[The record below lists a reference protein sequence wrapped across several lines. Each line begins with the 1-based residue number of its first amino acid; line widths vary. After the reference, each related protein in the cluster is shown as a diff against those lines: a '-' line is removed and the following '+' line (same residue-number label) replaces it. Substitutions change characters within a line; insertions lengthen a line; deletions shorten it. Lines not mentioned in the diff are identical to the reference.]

1 MLKDQKFASPD
12 KSGRKSK
19 WSKEVDNLNLDY
31 LFSKYYIKEKKHI
44 GKFISK
50 IQGTCNHLIHAYS
63 GMRKQE
69 VFSLKDDCYKEE
81 NINGSIC
88 RLFGVTTKMH
98 GKLKEE
104 YWVTSREIKK
114 VLFILNGINSV
125 IAKHHKIKSGS
136 LPLFVGTSMIKSN
149 SIRGKIV
156 AKYSFHDDEEL
167 HLDEKLFIISSQ
179 DKQEVE
185 EIDFNRNYQE
195 IEIGKKWQ
203 LTTHQYR
210 RSLAVYSIQSGLV
223 TLGALQI
230 QMKHLFREMTLYYS
244 NGASFAKKLF
254 DTSKDHISKDIETN
268 STPAYTLDNLKDVYK
283 DTVVLCKQI
292 FRIPITSSHMIAPG
306 GTIIL
311 TNSAIDHTIN
321 GAHEFNL
328 LNADYEAKDV
338 TGKTVNNSA
347 TPALD
352 LIFSNLTNFSKMNL
366 LNSGP
371 NGIIIFRTKENV
383 ADFKT
388 TYPYGKTKG
397 NLYSLVPKKYVI
409 DGVDILKYSAT
420 GVDLA
425 TKHMSEDIDGG
436 YTNINAISGYNGE
449 VIYRK
454 TSTRRGTNGHKILQ
468 DSNNSIND
476 FQTSTTINIREYDE

>member
-1 MLKDQKFASPD
+1 M
-12 KSGRKSK
+12 
-19 WSKEVDNLNLDY
+19 N
-31 LFSKYYIKEKKHI
+31 
-44 GKFISK
+44 K
-50 IQGTCNHLIHAYS
+50 IYNYS
-63 GMRKQE
+63 N
-69 VFSLKDDCYKEE
+69 S
-81 NINGSIC
+81 
-88 RLFGVTTKMH
+88 H
-98 GKLKEE
+98 
-104 YWVTSREIKK
+104 
-114 VLFILNGINSV
+114 LFILSKGSIWLYMLMFVSIQLLSGCVDYNDEAKAISTTIQINAPVEFTSGGNLSV
-125 IAKHHKIKSGS
+125 RTVTLTSNSGNTLTAKTDDKGMAEFHQIIPDVYTISTSWDIDQAEYTVATGKAASEGYFATISGNSNNQLIKSDNKISLNTNLVAGASLLISKMYYAGS
-136 LPLFVGTSMIKSN
+136 KDNNNKNYGAGLFLEIYNQTN
-149 SIRGKIV
+149 S
-156 AKYSFHDDEEL
+156 D
-167 HLDEKLFIISSQ
+167 
-179 DKQEVE
+179 
-185 EIDFNRNYQE
+185 ID
-195 IEIGKKWQ
+195 
-203 LTTHQYR
+203 
-210 RSLAVYSIQSGLV
+210 VSGLYIG
-223 TLGALQI
+223 L
-230 QMKHLFREMTLYYS
+230 
-244 NGASFAKKLF
+244 
-254 DTSKDHISKDIETN
+254 IETN

-476 FQTSTTINIREYDE
+476 FQTSTTINICEYDE

>member
-1 MLKDQKFASPD
+1 M
-12 KSGRKSK
+12 
-19 WSKEVDNLNLDY
+19 N
-31 LFSKYYIKEKKHI
+31 
-44 GKFISK
+44 K
-50 IQGTCNHLIHAYS
+50 IYNYS
-63 GMRKQE
+63 N
-69 VFSLKDDCYKEE
+69 S
-81 NINGSIC
+81 
-88 RLFGVTTKMH
+88 H
-98 GKLKEE
+98 
-104 YWVTSREIKK
+104 
-114 VLFILNGINSV
+114 LFILSKGSIWLYMLMFVSIQLLSGCVDYNDEAKAISTTIQINAPVEFTSGGNLSGRTV
-125 IAKHHKIKSGS
+125 TLTSNSGNTLTAKTDDKGMAEFHQIIPDVYTISTSWDIDQAEYTAATGKAASEGYFATISGNSNNQLIKSHDKISLNTNLVAGASLLISKMYYAGS
-136 LPLFVGTSMIKSN
+136 KDNNNKNYGAGLFFEIYNQTN
-149 SIRGKIV
+149 S
-156 AKYSFHDDEEL
+156 D
-167 HLDEKLFIISSQ
+167 
-179 DKQEVE
+179 
-185 EIDFNRNYQE
+185 ID
-195 IEIGKKWQ
+195 
-203 LTTHQYR
+203 
-210 RSLAVYSIQSGLV
+210 VSGLYIG
-223 TLGALQI
+223 L
-230 QMKHLFREMTLYYS
+230 
-244 NGASFAKKLF
+244 
-254 DTSKDHISKDIETN
+254 IETN

-306 GTIIL
+306 VTIIL

-436 YTNINAISGYNGE
+436 YSNINAISGYNGE

>member
-1 MLKDQKFASPD
+1 MFVSIQLLSGCVDYNDEAKAISTTIQINAPVEFTSGGNL
-12 KSGRKSK
+12 SGRTVTLTSNSGNTLTAKTDDKGMAEFHQIIPDVYTISTSWDIDQAEYTVATGKAASEGYFATISGNSNNQLIKS
-19 WSKEVDNLNLDY
+19 DNKISLNTNLVAGAS
-31 LFSKYYIKEKKHI
+31 LL
-44 GKFISK
+44 ISK
-50 IQGTCNHLIHAYS
+50 MYYAGS
-63 GMRKQE
+63 
-69 VFSLKDDCYKEE
+69 KDNNNKNY
-81 NINGSIC
+81 GAG
-88 RLFGVTTKMH
+88 LF
-98 GKLKEE
+98 L
-104 YWVTSREIKK
+104 EIY
-114 VLFILNGINSV
+114 NQTNS
-125 IAKHHKIKSGS
+125 
-136 LPLFVGTSMIKSN
+136 
-149 SIRGKIV
+149 
-156 AKYSFHDDEEL
+156 D
-167 HLDEKLFIISSQ
+167 
-179 DKQEVE
+179 
-185 EIDFNRNYQE
+185 ID
-195 IEIGKKWQ
+195 
-203 LTTHQYR
+203 
-210 RSLAVYSIQSGLV
+210 VSGLYIG
-223 TLGALQI
+223 L
-230 QMKHLFREMTLYYS
+230 
-244 NGASFAKKLF
+244 
-254 DTSKDHISKDIETN
+254 IETN

-436 YTNINAISGYNGE
+436 YTYINAISGYNGE

>member
-1 MLKDQKFASPD
+1 MNKIYKNN
-12 KSGRKSK
+12 KSH
-19 WSKEVDNLNLDY
+19 LNIL
-31 LFSKYYIKEKKHI
+31 S
-44 GKFISK
+44 
-50 IQGTCNHLIHAYS
+50 
-63 GMRKQE
+63 
-69 VFSLKDDCYKEE
+69 
-81 NINGSIC
+81 NGSIWLYILMLIPTQLLMGC
-88 RLFGVTTKMH
+88 VDYNDEAKAISTNIQINPPVEFTVGGNLSDHTVTLTSNAGNTLTAKTDDKGVAEFNQIIPDVYTISTSWDIDQAEYTAAT
-98 GKLKEE
+98 GKVASEG
-104 YWVTSREIKK
+104 YFATISGNVNNQI
-114 VLFILNGINSV
+114 
-125 IAKHHKIKSGS
+125 IKSADKISLNTNLVAGASLLISKMYYAGS
-136 LPLFVGTSMIKSN
+136 KDNNNKNYSAGQFLEIYNQTN
-149 SIRGKIV
+149 S
-156 AKYSFHDDEEL
+156 D
-167 HLDEKLFIISSQ
+167 
-179 DKQEVE
+179 
-185 EIDFNRNYQE
+185 ID
-195 IEIGKKWQ
+195 
-203 LTTHQYR
+203 
-210 RSLAVYSIQSGLV
+210 VSGLYIG
-223 TLGALQI
+223 L
-230 QMKHLFREMTLYYS
+230 
-244 NGASFAKKLF
+244 
-254 DTSKDHISKDIETN
+254 IETN

>member
-1 MLKDQKFASPD
+1 M
-12 KSGRKSK
+12 
-19 WSKEVDNLNLDY
+19 N
-31 LFSKYYIKEKKHI
+31 
-44 GKFISK
+44 K
-50 IQGTCNHLIHAYS
+50 IYNYS
-63 GMRKQE
+63 N
-69 VFSLKDDCYKEE
+69 S
-81 NINGSIC
+81 
-88 RLFGVTTKMH
+88 H
-98 GKLKEE
+98 
-104 YWVTSREIKK
+104 
-114 VLFILNGINSV
+114 LFILSKGSIWLYMLMFVSIQLLSGCVDYNDEAKAISTTIQINAPVEFTAGGNLSGRTV
-125 IAKHHKIKSGS
+125 TLTSNSGNTLTAKTDDKGMAEFNQIIPDVYTISTSWDIDQAEYTVATGKAASEGYFATISGNSNNQLIKSDNKISLNTNLVAGASLLISKMYYAGS
-136 LPLFVGTSMIKSN
+136 KDNNNKNYGAGLFFEIYNQTN
-149 SIRGKIV
+149 S
-156 AKYSFHDDEEL
+156 D
-167 HLDEKLFIISSQ
+167 
-179 DKQEVE
+179 
-185 EIDFNRNYQE
+185 ID
-195 IEIGKKWQ
+195 
-203 LTTHQYR
+203 
-210 RSLAVYSIQSGLV
+210 VSGLYIG
-223 TLGALQI
+223 L
-230 QMKHLFREMTLYYS
+230 
-244 NGASFAKKLF
+244 
-254 DTSKDHISKDIETN
+254 IETN

>member
-1 MLKDQKFASPD
+1 M
-12 KSGRKSK
+12 
-19 WSKEVDNLNLDY
+19 N
-31 LFSKYYIKEKKHI
+31 
-44 GKFISK
+44 K
-50 IQGTCNHLIHAYS
+50 IYNYS
-63 GMRKQE
+63 N
-69 VFSLKDDCYKEE
+69 S
-81 NINGSIC
+81 
-88 RLFGVTTKMH
+88 H
-98 GKLKEE
+98 
-104 YWVTSREIKK
+104 
-114 VLFILNGINSV
+114 LFILSKGSIWLYMLMFVSIQLLSGCVDYNDEAKAISTTIQINAPVEFTSGGNLSGRTV
-125 IAKHHKIKSGS
+125 TLTSNSGNTLTAKTDDKGMAEFHQIIPDVYTISTSWDIDQAEYTAATGKAASEGYFATISGNSNNQLIKSDDKISLNTNLVAGASLLISKMYYAGS
-136 LPLFVGTSMIKSN
+136 KDNNNKNYGAGLFLEIYNQTN
-149 SIRGKIV
+149 S
-156 AKYSFHDDEEL
+156 D
-167 HLDEKLFIISSQ
+167 
-179 DKQEVE
+179 
-185 EIDFNRNYQE
+185 ID
-195 IEIGKKWQ
+195 
-203 LTTHQYR
+203 
-210 RSLAVYSIQSGLV
+210 VSGLYIG
-223 TLGALQI
+223 L
-230 QMKHLFREMTLYYS
+230 
-244 NGASFAKKLF
+244 
-254 DTSKDHISKDIETN
+254 IETN

-352 LIFSNLTNFSKMNL
+352 LIFNNLTNFSKMNL

-383 ADFKT
+383 AYFKT

>member
-1 MLKDQKFASPD
+1 M
-12 KSGRKSK
+12 
-19 WSKEVDNLNLDY
+19 N
-31 LFSKYYIKEKKHI
+31 
-44 GKFISK
+44 K
-50 IQGTCNHLIHAYS
+50 IYNYS
-63 GMRKQE
+63 N
-69 VFSLKDDCYKEE
+69 S
-81 NINGSIC
+81 
-88 RLFGVTTKMH
+88 H
-98 GKLKEE
+98 
-104 YWVTSREIKK
+104 
-114 VLFILNGINSV
+114 LFILSKGSIWLYMLMFVSIQLLSGCVDYNDEAKAISTTIQINAPVEFTSGGNLSGRTV
-125 IAKHHKIKSGS
+125 TLTSNSGNTLTAKTDDKGMAEFHQIIPDVYTISTSWDIDQAEYTAATGKAASEGYFATISGNSNNQLIKSDNKISLNTNLVAGASLLISKMYYAGS
-136 LPLFVGTSMIKSN
+136 KDNNNKNYGAGLFLEIYNQTN
-149 SIRGKIV
+149 S
-156 AKYSFHDDEEL
+156 D
-167 HLDEKLFIISSQ
+167 
-179 DKQEVE
+179 
-185 EIDFNRNYQE
+185 ID
-195 IEIGKKWQ
+195 
-203 LTTHQYR
+203 
-210 RSLAVYSIQSGLV
+210 VSGLYIG
-223 TLGALQI
+223 L
-230 QMKHLFREMTLYYS
+230 
-244 NGASFAKKLF
+244 
-254 DTSKDHISKDIETN
+254 IETN

>member
-1 MLKDQKFASPD
+1 M
-12 KSGRKSK
+12 
-19 WSKEVDNLNLDY
+19 N
-31 LFSKYYIKEKKHI
+31 
-44 GKFISK
+44 K
-50 IQGTCNHLIHAYS
+50 IYNYS
-63 GMRKQE
+63 N
-69 VFSLKDDCYKEE
+69 S
-81 NINGSIC
+81 
-88 RLFGVTTKMH
+88 H
-98 GKLKEE
+98 
-104 YWVTSREIKK
+104 
-114 VLFILNGINSV
+114 LFILSKGSIWLYMLMFVSIQLLSGCVDYNDEAKAISTTIQINAPVEFTAGGNLSGKTV
-125 IAKHHKIKSGS
+125 TLTSNSGNTLTAKTDDKGMAEFNQIIPDVYTISTSWDIDQAEYTVATGKAASEGYFATISGNSNNQLIKSDNKISLNTNLVAGASLLISKMYYAGS
-136 LPLFVGTSMIKSN
+136 KDNNNKNYGAGLFLEIYNQTN
-149 SIRGKIV
+149 S
-156 AKYSFHDDEEL
+156 D
-167 HLDEKLFIISSQ
+167 
-179 DKQEVE
+179 
-185 EIDFNRNYQE
+185 ID
-195 IEIGKKWQ
+195 
-203 LTTHQYR
+203 
-210 RSLAVYSIQSGLV
+210 VSGLYIG
-223 TLGALQI
+223 L
-230 QMKHLFREMTLYYS
+230 
-244 NGASFAKKLF
+244 
-254 DTSKDHISKDIETN
+254 IETN

>member
-1 MLKDQKFASPD
+1 MNKIYNYSNSHFFILSKGSIWLYMLMFVSIQLLSGCVDYNDEAKAISTTIQINAPVEFTSGGNL
-12 KSGRKSK
+12 SGRTVTLTSNSGNTLTAKTDDKGMAEFHQIIPDVYTISTSWDIDQAEYTAATGKAASEGYFATISGNSNNQLIKSDDK
-19 WSKEVDNLNLDY
+19 ISLNTNLVAGASL
-31 LFSKYYIKEKKHI
+31 L
-44 GKFISK
+44 ISK
-50 IQGTCNHLIHAYS
+50 MYYAGS
-63 GMRKQE
+63 
-69 VFSLKDDCYKEE
+69 KDNNNKNY
-81 NINGSIC
+81 GAG
-88 RLFGVTTKMH
+88 LFF
-98 GKLKEE
+98 
-104 YWVTSREIKK
+104 EIY
-114 VLFILNGINSV
+114 NQTNS
-125 IAKHHKIKSGS
+125 
-136 LPLFVGTSMIKSN
+136 
-149 SIRGKIV
+149 
-156 AKYSFHDDEEL
+156 D
-167 HLDEKLFIISSQ
+167 
-179 DKQEVE
+179 
-185 EIDFNRNYQE
+185 ID
-195 IEIGKKWQ
+195 
-203 LTTHQYR
+203 
-210 RSLAVYSIQSGLV
+210 VSGLYIG
-223 TLGALQI
+223 L
-230 QMKHLFREMTLYYS
+230 
-244 NGASFAKKLF
+244 
-254 DTSKDHISKDIETN
+254 IETN

-352 LIFSNLTNFSKMNL
+352 LIFNNLTNFSKMNL

-383 ADFKT
+383 AYFKT

>member
-1 MLKDQKFASPD
+1 M
-12 KSGRKSK
+12 
-19 WSKEVDNLNLDY
+19 N
-31 LFSKYYIKEKKHI
+31 
-44 GKFISK
+44 K
-50 IQGTCNHLIHAYS
+50 IYNYS
-63 GMRKQE
+63 N
-69 VFSLKDDCYKEE
+69 S
-81 NINGSIC
+81 
-88 RLFGVTTKMH
+88 H
-98 GKLKEE
+98 
-104 YWVTSREIKK
+104 
-114 VLFILNGINSV
+114 LFILSKGSIWLYMLMFVSIQLLSGCVDYNDEAKAISTTIQINAPVEFTSGGNLSGRTV
-125 IAKHHKIKSGS
+125 TLTSNSGNILTAKTDDKGMAEFHQIIPDVYTISTSWDIDQAEYTVATGKAASEGYFATISGNSNNQLIKSDNKISLNTNLVAGASLLISKMYYAGS
-136 LPLFVGTSMIKSN
+136 KDNNNKNYGAGLFLEIYNQTN
-149 SIRGKIV
+149 S
-156 AKYSFHDDEEL
+156 D
-167 HLDEKLFIISSQ
+167 
-179 DKQEVE
+179 
-185 EIDFNRNYQE
+185 ID
-195 IEIGKKWQ
+195 
-203 LTTHQYR
+203 
-210 RSLAVYSIQSGLV
+210 VSGLYIG
-223 TLGALQI
+223 L
-230 QMKHLFREMTLYYS
+230 
-244 NGASFAKKLF
+244 
-254 DTSKDHISKDIETN
+254 IETN

-352 LIFSNLTNFSKMNL
+352 LIFNNLTNFSKMNL

-383 ADFKT
+383 ANFKT

>member
-1 MLKDQKFASPD
+1 MFVSIQLLSGCVDYNDEAKAISTTIQINAPVEFTSGGNL
-12 KSGRKSK
+12 SGRTVTLTSNSGNTLTAKTDDKGMAEFHQIIPDVYTISTSWDIDQAEYTVATGKAASEGYFATISGNSNNQLIKS
-19 WSKEVDNLNLDY
+19 DNKISLNTNLVAGAS
-31 LFSKYYIKEKKHI
+31 LL
-44 GKFISK
+44 ISK
-50 IQGTCNHLIHAYS
+50 MYYAGS
-63 GMRKQE
+63 
-69 VFSLKDDCYKEE
+69 KDNNNKNY
-81 NINGSIC
+81 GAG
-88 RLFGVTTKMH
+88 LF
-98 GKLKEE
+98 L
-104 YWVTSREIKK
+104 EIY
-114 VLFILNGINSV
+114 NQTNS
-125 IAKHHKIKSGS
+125 
-136 LPLFVGTSMIKSN
+136 
-149 SIRGKIV
+149 
-156 AKYSFHDDEEL
+156 D
-167 HLDEKLFIISSQ
+167 
-179 DKQEVE
+179 
-185 EIDFNRNYQE
+185 ID
-195 IEIGKKWQ
+195 
-203 LTTHQYR
+203 
-210 RSLAVYSIQSGLV
+210 VSGLYIG
-223 TLGALQI
+223 L
-230 QMKHLFREMTLYYS
+230 
-244 NGASFAKKLF
+244 
-254 DTSKDHISKDIETN
+254 IETN

-352 LIFSNLTNFSKMNL
+352 LIFNNLTNFSKMNL

-383 ADFKT
+383 AYFKT

>member
-1 MLKDQKFASPD
+1 M
-12 KSGRKSK
+12 
-19 WSKEVDNLNLDY
+19 N
-31 LFSKYYIKEKKHI
+31 
-44 GKFISK
+44 K
-50 IQGTCNHLIHAYS
+50 IYNYS
-63 GMRKQE
+63 N
-69 VFSLKDDCYKEE
+69 S
-81 NINGSIC
+81 
-88 RLFGVTTKMH
+88 H
-98 GKLKEE
+98 
-104 YWVTSREIKK
+104 
-114 VLFILNGINSV
+114 LFILSKGSIWLYMLMFVSIQLLSGCVDYNDEAKAISTTIQINAPVEFTSGGNLSGRTV
-125 IAKHHKIKSGS
+125 TLTSNSGNTLTAKTDDKGMAEFHQIIPDVYTISTSWDIDQAEYTVATGKAASEGYFATISGNSNNQLIKSDNKISLNTNLVAGASLLISKMYYAGS
-136 LPLFVGTSMIKSN
+136 KDNNNKNYGAGLFLEIYNQTN
-149 SIRGKIV
+149 S
-156 AKYSFHDDEEL
+156 D
-167 HLDEKLFIISSQ
+167 
-179 DKQEVE
+179 
-185 EIDFNRNYQE
+185 ID
-195 IEIGKKWQ
+195 
-203 LTTHQYR
+203 
-210 RSLAVYSIQSGLV
+210 VSGLYIG
-223 TLGALQI
+223 L
-230 QMKHLFREMTLYYS
+230 
-244 NGASFAKKLF
+244 
-254 DTSKDHISKDIETN
+254 IETN

-352 LIFSNLTNFSKMNL
+352 QIFNNLTNFSKMNL

>member
-1 MLKDQKFASPD
+1 M
-12 KSGRKSK
+12 
-19 WSKEVDNLNLDY
+19 N
-31 LFSKYYIKEKKHI
+31 
-44 GKFISK
+44 K
-50 IQGTCNHLIHAYS
+50 IYNYS
-63 GMRKQE
+63 N
-69 VFSLKDDCYKEE
+69 S
-81 NINGSIC
+81 
-88 RLFGVTTKMH
+88 H
-98 GKLKEE
+98 
-104 YWVTSREIKK
+104 
-114 VLFILNGINSV
+114 LFILSKGSIWLYMLMFVSIQLLSGCVDYNDEAKAISTTIQINAPVEFTSGGNLSGRTV
-125 IAKHHKIKSGS
+125 TLTSNSGNILTAKTDDKGMAEFHQIIPDVYTISTSWDIDQAEYTVATGKAASEGYFATISGNSNNQLIKSDNKISLNTNLVAGASLLISKMYYAGS
-136 LPLFVGTSMIKSN
+136 KDNNNKNYGAGLFLEIYNQTN
-149 SIRGKIV
+149 S
-156 AKYSFHDDEEL
+156 D
-167 HLDEKLFIISSQ
+167 
-179 DKQEVE
+179 
-185 EIDFNRNYQE
+185 ID
-195 IEIGKKWQ
+195 
-203 LTTHQYR
+203 
-210 RSLAVYSIQSGLV
+210 VSGLYIG
-223 TLGALQI
+223 L
-230 QMKHLFREMTLYYS
+230 
-244 NGASFAKKLF
+244 
-254 DTSKDHISKDIETN
+254 IETN

-383 ADFKT
+383 AYFKT

>member
-1 MLKDQKFASPD
+1 M
-12 KSGRKSK
+12 
-19 WSKEVDNLNLDY
+19 N
-31 LFSKYYIKEKKHI
+31 
-44 GKFISK
+44 K
-50 IQGTCNHLIHAYS
+50 IYNYS
-63 GMRKQE
+63 N
-69 VFSLKDDCYKEE
+69 S
-81 NINGSIC
+81 
-88 RLFGVTTKMH
+88 H
-98 GKLKEE
+98 
-104 YWVTSREIKK
+104 
-114 VLFILNGINSV
+114 LFILSKGSIWLYMLMFVSIQLLSGCVDYNDEAKAISTTIQINAPVEFTSGGNLSGRTV
-125 IAKHHKIKSGS
+125 TLTSNSGNTLTAKTDDKGMAEFHQIIPDVYTISTSWDIDQAEYTVATGKAASEGYFATISGNSNNQLIKSDNKISLNTNLVAGASLLISKMYYAGS
-136 LPLFVGTSMIKSN
+136 KDNNNKNYGAGLFLEIYNQTN
-149 SIRGKIV
+149 S
-156 AKYSFHDDEEL
+156 D
-167 HLDEKLFIISSQ
+167 
-179 DKQEVE
+179 
-185 EIDFNRNYQE
+185 ID
-195 IEIGKKWQ
+195 
-203 LTTHQYR
+203 
-210 RSLAVYSIQSGLV
+210 VSGLYIG
-223 TLGALQI
+223 L
-230 QMKHLFREMTLYYS
+230 
-244 NGASFAKKLF
+244 
-254 DTSKDHISKDIETN
+254 IETN

-383 ADFKT
+383 AYFKT

>member
-1 MLKDQKFASPD
+1 M
-12 KSGRKSK
+12 
-19 WSKEVDNLNLDY
+19 N
-31 LFSKYYIKEKKHI
+31 
-44 GKFISK
+44 K
-50 IQGTCNHLIHAYS
+50 IYNYS
-63 GMRKQE
+63 N
-69 VFSLKDDCYKEE
+69 S
-81 NINGSIC
+81 
-88 RLFGVTTKMH
+88 H
-98 GKLKEE
+98 
-104 YWVTSREIKK
+104 
-114 VLFILNGINSV
+114 LFILSKGSIWLYMLMFVSIQLLSGCVDYNDEAKAISTTIQINAPVEFTSGGNLSGRTV
-125 IAKHHKIKSGS
+125 TLTSNSGNTLTAKTDDKGMAEFNQIIPDVYTISTSWDIDQAEYTVATGKAASEGYFATISGNSNNQLIKSDNKISLNTNLVAGASLLISKMYYAGS
-136 LPLFVGTSMIKSN
+136 KDNNNKNYGAGLFFEIYNQTN
-149 SIRGKIV
+149 S
-156 AKYSFHDDEEL
+156 D
-167 HLDEKLFIISSQ
+167 
-179 DKQEVE
+179 
-185 EIDFNRNYQE
+185 ID
-195 IEIGKKWQ
+195 
-203 LTTHQYR
+203 
-210 RSLAVYSIQSGLV
+210 VSGLYIG
-223 TLGALQI
+223 L
-230 QMKHLFREMTLYYS
+230 
-244 NGASFAKKLF
+244 
-254 DTSKDHISKDIETN
+254 IETN

-352 LIFSNLTNFSKMNL
+352 LIFNNLTNFSKMNL

-383 ADFKT
+383 AYFKT

>member
-1 MLKDQKFASPD
+1 M
-12 KSGRKSK
+12 
-19 WSKEVDNLNLDY
+19 N
-31 LFSKYYIKEKKHI
+31 
-44 GKFISK
+44 K
-50 IQGTCNHLIHAYS
+50 IYNYS
-63 GMRKQE
+63 N
-69 VFSLKDDCYKEE
+69 S
-81 NINGSIC
+81 
-88 RLFGVTTKMH
+88 H
-98 GKLKEE
+98 
-104 YWVTSREIKK
+104 
-114 VLFILNGINSV
+114 LFILSKGSIWLYMLMFVSIQLLSGCVDYNDEAKAISTTIQINAPVEFTSGGNLSGRTV
-125 IAKHHKIKSGS
+125 TLTSNSGNTLTAKTDDKGMAEFHQIIPDVYTISTSWDIDQAEYTAATGKAASEGYFATISGNSNNQLIKSDDKISLNTNLVAGASLLISKMYYAGS
-136 LPLFVGTSMIKSN
+136 KDNNNKNYGAGLFLEIYNQTN
-149 SIRGKIV
+149 S
-156 AKYSFHDDEEL
+156 D
-167 HLDEKLFIISSQ
+167 
-179 DKQEVE
+179 
-185 EIDFNRNYQE
+185 ID
-195 IEIGKKWQ
+195 
-203 LTTHQYR
+203 
-210 RSLAVYSIQSGLV
+210 VSGLYIG
-223 TLGALQI
+223 L
-230 QMKHLFREMTLYYS
+230 
-244 NGASFAKKLF
+244 
-254 DTSKDHISKDIETN
+254 IETN

-352 LIFSNLTNFSKMNL
+352 LIFNNLTNFSKMNL

>member
-1 MLKDQKFASPD
+1 M
-12 KSGRKSK
+12 
-19 WSKEVDNLNLDY
+19 N
-31 LFSKYYIKEKKHI
+31 
-44 GKFISK
+44 K
-50 IQGTCNHLIHAYS
+50 IYNYS
-63 GMRKQE
+63 N
-69 VFSLKDDCYKEE
+69 S
-81 NINGSIC
+81 
-88 RLFGVTTKMH
+88 H
-98 GKLKEE
+98 
-104 YWVTSREIKK
+104 
-114 VLFILNGINSV
+114 LFILSKGSIWLYMLMFVSISGCVDYNDEAKAISTTIQINAPVEFTSGGNLSGRTV
-125 IAKHHKIKSGS
+125 TLTSNSGNTLTAKTDDKGMAEFHQIIPDVYTISTSWDIDQAEYTVATGKAASEGYFATISGNSNNQLIKSDNKISLNTNLVAGASLLISKMYYAGS
-136 LPLFVGTSMIKSN
+136 KDNNNKNYGAGLFLEIYNQTN
-149 SIRGKIV
+149 S
-156 AKYSFHDDEEL
+156 D
-167 HLDEKLFIISSQ
+167 
-179 DKQEVE
+179 
-185 EIDFNRNYQE
+185 ID
-195 IEIGKKWQ
+195 
-203 LTTHQYR
+203 
-210 RSLAVYSIQSGLV
+210 VSGLYIG
-223 TLGALQI
+223 L
-230 QMKHLFREMTLYYS
+230 
-244 NGASFAKKLF
+244 
-254 DTSKDHISKDIETN
+254 IETN

>member
-1 MLKDQKFASPD
+1 MNKIYNYSNSHFFILSKGSIWLYMLMFVSIQLLSGCVDYNDEAKAISTTIQINAPVEFTSGGNL
-12 KSGRKSK
+12 SGRTVTLTSNSGNTLTAKTDDKGMAEFNQIIPDVYTISTSWDIDQAEYTVATGKAASEGYFATISGNSNNQLIKS
-19 WSKEVDNLNLDY
+19 DNKISLNTNLVAGAS
-31 LFSKYYIKEKKHI
+31 LL
-44 GKFISK
+44 ISK
-50 IQGTCNHLIHAYS
+50 MYYAGS
-63 GMRKQE
+63 
-69 VFSLKDDCYKEE
+69 KDNNNKNY
-81 NINGSIC
+81 GAG
-88 RLFGVTTKMH
+88 LF
-98 GKLKEE
+98 L
-104 YWVTSREIKK
+104 EIY
-114 VLFILNGINSV
+114 NQTNS
-125 IAKHHKIKSGS
+125 
-136 LPLFVGTSMIKSN
+136 
-149 SIRGKIV
+149 
-156 AKYSFHDDEEL
+156 D
-167 HLDEKLFIISSQ
+167 
-179 DKQEVE
+179 
-185 EIDFNRNYQE
+185 ID
-195 IEIGKKWQ
+195 
-203 LTTHQYR
+203 
-210 RSLAVYSIQSGLV
+210 VSGLYIG
-223 TLGALQI
+223 L
-230 QMKHLFREMTLYYS
+230 
-244 NGASFAKKLF
+244 
-254 DTSKDHISKDIETN
+254 IETN

-352 LIFSNLTNFSKMNL
+352 LIFNNLTNFSKMNL

>member
-1 MLKDQKFASPD
+1 M
-12 KSGRKSK
+12 
-19 WSKEVDNLNLDY
+19 N
-31 LFSKYYIKEKKHI
+31 
-44 GKFISK
+44 K
-50 IQGTCNHLIHAYS
+50 IYNYS
-63 GMRKQE
+63 N
-69 VFSLKDDCYKEE
+69 S
-81 NINGSIC
+81 
-88 RLFGVTTKMH
+88 H
-98 GKLKEE
+98 
-104 YWVTSREIKK
+104 
-114 VLFILNGINSV
+114 LFILSKGSIWLYMLMFVSIQLLSGCVDYNDEAKAISTTIQINAPVEFTSGGNLSGRTV
-125 IAKHHKIKSGS
+125 TLTSNSGNTLTAKTDDKGMAEFHQIIPDVYTISTSWDIDQAEYTAATGKAASEGYFATISGNSNNQLIKSDDKISLNTNLVAGASLLISKMYYAGS
-136 LPLFVGTSMIKSN
+136 KDNNNKNYGAGLFFEIYNQTN
-149 SIRGKIV
+149 S
-156 AKYSFHDDEEL
+156 D
-167 HLDEKLFIISSQ
+167 
-179 DKQEVE
+179 
-185 EIDFNRNYQE
+185 ID
-195 IEIGKKWQ
+195 
-203 LTTHQYR
+203 
-210 RSLAVYSIQSGLV
+210 VSGLYIG
-223 TLGALQI
+223 L
-230 QMKHLFREMTLYYS
+230 
-244 NGASFAKKLF
+244 
-254 DTSKDHISKDIETN
+254 IETN

-352 LIFSNLTNFSKMNL
+352 LIFNNLTNFSKMNL

-383 ADFKT
+383 AYFKT

>member
-1 MLKDQKFASPD
+1 M
-12 KSGRKSK
+12 
-19 WSKEVDNLNLDY
+19 N
-31 LFSKYYIKEKKHI
+31 
-44 GKFISK
+44 K
-50 IQGTCNHLIHAYS
+50 IYNYS
-63 GMRKQE
+63 N
-69 VFSLKDDCYKEE
+69 S
-81 NINGSIC
+81 
-88 RLFGVTTKMH
+88 H
-98 GKLKEE
+98 
-104 YWVTSREIKK
+104 
-114 VLFILNGINSV
+114 LFILSKGSIWLYMLMFVSIQLLSGCVDYNDEAKAISTTIQINAPVEFTSGGNLSGRTV
-125 IAKHHKIKSGS
+125 TLTSNSGNILTAKTDDKGMAEFHQIIPDVYTISTSWDIDQAEYTVATGKAASEGYFATISGNSNNQLIKSDNKISLNTNLVAGASLLISKMYYAGS
-136 LPLFVGTSMIKSN
+136 KDNNNKNYGAGLFFEIYNQTN
-149 SIRGKIV
+149 S
-156 AKYSFHDDEEL
+156 D
-167 HLDEKLFIISSQ
+167 
-179 DKQEVE
+179 
-185 EIDFNRNYQE
+185 ID
-195 IEIGKKWQ
+195 
-203 LTTHQYR
+203 
-210 RSLAVYSIQSGLV
+210 VSGLYIG
-223 TLGALQI
+223 L
-230 QMKHLFREMTLYYS
+230 
-244 NGASFAKKLF
+244 
-254 DTSKDHISKDIETN
+254 IETN

-352 LIFSNLTNFSKMNL
+352 LIFNNLTNFSKMNL

-383 ADFKT
+383 AYFKT

>member
-1 MLKDQKFASPD
+1 M
-12 KSGRKSK
+12 
-19 WSKEVDNLNLDY
+19 N
-31 LFSKYYIKEKKHI
+31 
-44 GKFISK
+44 K
-50 IQGTCNHLIHAYS
+50 IYNYS
-63 GMRKQE
+63 N
-69 VFSLKDDCYKEE
+69 S
-81 NINGSIC
+81 
-88 RLFGVTTKMH
+88 H
-98 GKLKEE
+98 
-104 YWVTSREIKK
+104 
-114 VLFILNGINSV
+114 LFILSKGSIWLYMLMFVSIQLLSGCVDYNDEAKAISTTIQINAPVEFTSGGNLSGRTV
-125 IAKHHKIKSGS
+125 TLTSNSGNTLTAKTDDKGMAEFHQIIPDVYTISTSWDIDQAEYTVATGKAASEGYFATISGNSNNQLIKSDNKISLNTNLVAGASLLISKMYYAGS
-136 LPLFVGTSMIKSN
+136 KDNNNKNYGAGLFLEIYNQTN
-149 SIRGKIV
+149 S
-156 AKYSFHDDEEL
+156 D
-167 HLDEKLFIISSQ
+167 
-179 DKQEVE
+179 
-185 EIDFNRNYQE
+185 ID
-195 IEIGKKWQ
+195 
-203 LTTHQYR
+203 
-210 RSLAVYSIQSGLV
+210 VSGLYIG
-223 TLGALQI
+223 L
-230 QMKHLFREMTLYYS
+230 
-244 NGASFAKKLF
+244 
-254 DTSKDHISKDIETN
+254 IETN

-352 LIFSNLTNFSKMNL
+352 LIFNNLTNFSKMNL

-383 ADFKT
+383 ANFKT

>member
-1 MLKDQKFASPD
+1 M
-12 KSGRKSK
+12 
-19 WSKEVDNLNLDY
+19 N
-31 LFSKYYIKEKKHI
+31 
-44 GKFISK
+44 K
-50 IQGTCNHLIHAYS
+50 IYNYS
-63 GMRKQE
+63 N
-69 VFSLKDDCYKEE
+69 S
-81 NINGSIC
+81 
-88 RLFGVTTKMH
+88 H
-98 GKLKEE
+98 
-104 YWVTSREIKK
+104 
-114 VLFILNGINSV
+114 LFILSKGSIWLYMLMFVSIQLLSGCVDYNDEAKAISTTIQINAPVEFTSGGNLSGRTV
-125 IAKHHKIKSGS
+125 TLTSNSGNTLTAKTDDKGMAEFHQIIPDVYTISTSWDIDQAEYTVATGKAASEGYFATISGNSNNQLIKSDNKISLNTNLVAGASLLISKMYYAGS
-136 LPLFVGTSMIKSN
+136 KDNNNKNYGAGLFFEIYNQTN
-149 SIRGKIV
+149 S
-156 AKYSFHDDEEL
+156 D
-167 HLDEKLFIISSQ
+167 
-179 DKQEVE
+179 
-185 EIDFNRNYQE
+185 ID
-195 IEIGKKWQ
+195 
-203 LTTHQYR
+203 
-210 RSLAVYSIQSGLV
+210 VSGLYIG
-223 TLGALQI
+223 L
-230 QMKHLFREMTLYYS
+230 
-244 NGASFAKKLF
+244 
-254 DTSKDHISKDIETN
+254 IETN

>member
-1 MLKDQKFASPD
+1 M
-12 KSGRKSK
+12 
-19 WSKEVDNLNLDY
+19 N
-31 LFSKYYIKEKKHI
+31 
-44 GKFISK
+44 K
-50 IQGTCNHLIHAYS
+50 IYNYS
-63 GMRKQE
+63 N
-69 VFSLKDDCYKEE
+69 S
-81 NINGSIC
+81 
-88 RLFGVTTKMH
+88 H
-98 GKLKEE
+98 
-104 YWVTSREIKK
+104 
-114 VLFILNGINSV
+114 LFILSKGSIWLYMLMFVSIQLLSGCVDYNDEAKAISTTIQINAPVEFTSGGNLSGRTV
-125 IAKHHKIKSGS
+125 TLTSNSGNTLTAKTDDKGMAEFHQIIPDVYTISTSWDIDQAEYTVATGKAASEGYFATISGNSNNQLIKSDNKISLNTNLVAGASLLISKMYYAGS
-136 LPLFVGTSMIKSN
+136 KDNNNKNYGAGLFLEIYNQTN
-149 SIRGKIV
+149 S
-156 AKYSFHDDEEL
+156 D
-167 HLDEKLFIISSQ
+167 
-179 DKQEVE
+179 
-185 EIDFNRNYQE
+185 ID
-195 IEIGKKWQ
+195 
-203 LTTHQYR
+203 
-210 RSLAVYSIQSGLV
+210 VSGLYIG
-223 TLGALQI
+223 L
-230 QMKHLFREMTLYYS
+230 
-244 NGASFAKKLF
+244 
-254 DTSKDHISKDIETN
+254 IETN

-420 GVDLA
+420 GVDLS

>member
-1 MLKDQKFASPD
+1 M
-12 KSGRKSK
+12 
-19 WSKEVDNLNLDY
+19 N
-31 LFSKYYIKEKKHI
+31 
-44 GKFISK
+44 K
-50 IQGTCNHLIHAYS
+50 IYNYS
-63 GMRKQE
+63 N
-69 VFSLKDDCYKEE
+69 S
-81 NINGSIC
+81 
-88 RLFGVTTKMH
+88 H
-98 GKLKEE
+98 
-104 YWVTSREIKK
+104 
-114 VLFILNGINSV
+114 LFILSKGSIWLYMLMFVSIQLLSGCVDYNDEAKAISTTIQINAPVEFTSGGNLSGRTV
-125 IAKHHKIKSGS
+125 TLTSNSGNTLTAKTDDKGMAEFHQIIPDVYTISTSWDIDQAEYTVATGKAASEGYFATISGNSNNQLIKSDNKISLNTNLVAGASLLISKMYYAGS
-136 LPLFVGTSMIKSN
+136 KDNNNKNYGAGLFLEIYNQTN
-149 SIRGKIV
+149 S
-156 AKYSFHDDEEL
+156 D
-167 HLDEKLFIISSQ
+167 
-179 DKQEVE
+179 
-185 EIDFNRNYQE
+185 ID
-195 IEIGKKWQ
+195 
-203 LTTHQYR
+203 
-210 RSLAVYSIQSGLV
+210 VSGLYIG
-223 TLGALQI
+223 L
-230 QMKHLFREMTLYYS
+230 
-244 NGASFAKKLF
+244 
-254 DTSKDHISKDIETN
+254 IETN

-283 DTVVLCKQI
+283 DTVVLYKQI

>member
-1 MLKDQKFASPD
+1 M
-12 KSGRKSK
+12 
-19 WSKEVDNLNLDY
+19 N
-31 LFSKYYIKEKKHI
+31 
-44 GKFISK
+44 K
-50 IQGTCNHLIHAYS
+50 IYNYS
-63 GMRKQE
+63 N
-69 VFSLKDDCYKEE
+69 S
-81 NINGSIC
+81 
-88 RLFGVTTKMH
+88 H
-98 GKLKEE
+98 
-104 YWVTSREIKK
+104 
-114 VLFILNGINSV
+114 LFILSKGSIWLYMLMFVSIQLLSGCVDYNDEAKAIATTIQINAPVEFTSGGNLSGRTV
-125 IAKHHKIKSGS
+125 TLTSNSGNTLTAKTDDKGMAEFNQIIPDVYTISTSWDIDQAEYTAATGKAASEGYFATISGNSNNQLIKSDDKISLNTNLVAGASLLISKMYYAGS
-136 LPLFVGTSMIKSN
+136 KDNNNKNYGAGLFLEIYNQTN
-149 SIRGKIV
+149 S
-156 AKYSFHDDEEL
+156 D
-167 HLDEKLFIISSQ
+167 
-179 DKQEVE
+179 
-185 EIDFNRNYQE
+185 ID
-195 IEIGKKWQ
+195 
-203 LTTHQYR
+203 
-210 RSLAVYSIQSGLV
+210 VSGLYIG
-223 TLGALQI
+223 L
-230 QMKHLFREMTLYYS
+230 
-244 NGASFAKKLF
+244 
-254 DTSKDHISKDIETN
+254 IETN

-352 LIFSNLTNFSKMNL
+352 LIFNNLTNFSKMNL

-383 ADFKT
+383 AYFKT

>member
-1 MLKDQKFASPD
+1 M
-12 KSGRKSK
+12 
-19 WSKEVDNLNLDY
+19 N
-31 LFSKYYIKEKKHI
+31 
-44 GKFISK
+44 K
-50 IQGTCNHLIHAYS
+50 IYNYS
-63 GMRKQE
+63 D
-69 VFSLKDDCYKEE
+69 S
-81 NINGSIC
+81 
-88 RLFGVTTKMH
+88 H
-98 GKLKEE
+98 
-104 YWVTSREIKK
+104 
-114 VLFILNGINSV
+114 LFILSKGSIWLYMLMFVSIQLLSGCVDYNDEAKAISTTIQINAPVEFTSGGNLSGRTV
-125 IAKHHKIKSGS
+125 TLTSNSGNTLTAKTDDKGMAEFHQIIPDVYTISTSWDIDQAEYTVATGKAASEGYFATISGNSNNQLIKSDNKISLNTNLVAGASLLISKMYYAGS
-136 LPLFVGTSMIKSN
+136 KDNNNKNYGAGLFLEIYNQTN
-149 SIRGKIV
+149 S
-156 AKYSFHDDEEL
+156 D
-167 HLDEKLFIISSQ
+167 
-179 DKQEVE
+179 
-185 EIDFNRNYQE
+185 ID
-195 IEIGKKWQ
+195 
-203 LTTHQYR
+203 
-210 RSLAVYSIQSGLV
+210 VSGLYIG
-223 TLGALQI
+223 L
-230 QMKHLFREMTLYYS
+230 
-244 NGASFAKKLF
+244 
-254 DTSKDHISKDIETN
+254 IETN

-328 LNADYEAKDV
+328 LNAYYEAKDV
-338 TGKTVNNSA
+338 TGKTVNNSS

-352 LIFSNLTNFSKMNL
+352 LIFNNLTNFSKMNL

-383 ADFKT
+383 AYFKT

>member
-1 MLKDQKFASPD
+1 M
-12 KSGRKSK
+12 
-19 WSKEVDNLNLDY
+19 N
-31 LFSKYYIKEKKHI
+31 
-44 GKFISK
+44 K
-50 IQGTCNHLIHAYS
+50 IYNYS
-63 GMRKQE
+63 N
-69 VFSLKDDCYKEE
+69 S
-81 NINGSIC
+81 
-88 RLFGVTTKMH
+88 H
-98 GKLKEE
+98 
-104 YWVTSREIKK
+104 
-114 VLFILNGINSV
+114 LFILSKGSIWLYMLMFVSIQLLSGCVDYNDEAKAISTTIQINAPVEFTSGGNLSGRTV
-125 IAKHHKIKSGS
+125 TLTSNSGNTLTAKTGDKGMAEFHQIIPDVYTISTSWDIDQAEYTVATGKAASEGYFATISGNSNNQLIKSDNKISLNTNLVAGASLLISKMYYAGS
-136 LPLFVGTSMIKSN
+136 KDNNNKNYGAGLFLEIYNQTN
-149 SIRGKIV
+149 S
-156 AKYSFHDDEEL
+156 D
-167 HLDEKLFIISSQ
+167 
-179 DKQEVE
+179 
-185 EIDFNRNYQE
+185 ID
-195 IEIGKKWQ
+195 
-203 LTTHQYR
+203 
-210 RSLAVYSIQSGLV
+210 VSGLYIG
-223 TLGALQI
+223 L
-230 QMKHLFREMTLYYS
+230 
-244 NGASFAKKLF
+244 
-254 DTSKDHISKDIETN
+254 IETN

-454 TSTRRGTNGHKILQ
+454 TSIRRGTNGHKILQ

>member
-1 MLKDQKFASPD
+1 MLMFVSIQLLSGCVDYNDEAKAISTTIQINAPVEFTSGGNL
-12 KSGRKSK
+12 SGRTVTLTSNSGNTLTAKTDDKGMAEFHQIIPDVYTISTSWDIDQAEYTVATGKAASEGYFATISGNSNNQLIKS
-19 WSKEVDNLNLDY
+19 DNKISLNTNLVAGAS
-31 LFSKYYIKEKKHI
+31 LL
-44 GKFISK
+44 ISK
-50 IQGTCNHLIHAYS
+50 MYYAGS
-63 GMRKQE
+63 
-69 VFSLKDDCYKEE
+69 KDNNNKNY
-81 NINGSIC
+81 GAG
-88 RLFGVTTKMH
+88 LF
-98 GKLKEE
+98 L
-104 YWVTSREIKK
+104 EIY
-114 VLFILNGINSV
+114 NQTNS
-125 IAKHHKIKSGS
+125 
-136 LPLFVGTSMIKSN
+136 
-149 SIRGKIV
+149 
-156 AKYSFHDDEEL
+156 D
-167 HLDEKLFIISSQ
+167 
-179 DKQEVE
+179 
-185 EIDFNRNYQE
+185 ID
-195 IEIGKKWQ
+195 
-203 LTTHQYR
+203 
-210 RSLAVYSIQSGLV
+210 VSGLYIG
-223 TLGALQI
+223 L
-230 QMKHLFREMTLYYS
+230 
-244 NGASFAKKLF
+244 
-254 DTSKDHISKDIETN
+254 IETN

>member
-1 MLKDQKFASPD
+1 M
-12 KSGRKSK
+12 
-19 WSKEVDNLNLDY
+19 N
-31 LFSKYYIKEKKHI
+31 
-44 GKFISK
+44 K
-50 IQGTCNHLIHAYS
+50 IYNYS
-63 GMRKQE
+63 N
-69 VFSLKDDCYKEE
+69 S
-81 NINGSIC
+81 
-88 RLFGVTTKMH
+88 H
-98 GKLKEE
+98 
-104 YWVTSREIKK
+104 
-114 VLFILNGINSV
+114 LFILSKGSIWLYMLMFVSIQLLSGCVDYNDEAKAISTTIQINAPVEFTSGGNLSGRTV
-125 IAKHHKIKSGS
+125 TLTSNSGNTLTAKTDDKGMAEFHQIIPDVYTISTSWDIDQAEYTVATGKAASEGYFATISGNSNNQLIKSDDKISLNTNLVAGASLLISKMYYAGS
-136 LPLFVGTSMIKSN
+136 KDNNNKNYGAGLFFEIYNQTN
-149 SIRGKIV
+149 S
-156 AKYSFHDDEEL
+156 D
-167 HLDEKLFIISSQ
+167 
-179 DKQEVE
+179 
-185 EIDFNRNYQE
+185 ID
-195 IEIGKKWQ
+195 
-203 LTTHQYR
+203 
-210 RSLAVYSIQSGLV
+210 VSGLYIG
-223 TLGALQI
+223 L
-230 QMKHLFREMTLYYS
+230 
-244 NGASFAKKLF
+244 
-254 DTSKDHISKDIETN
+254 IETN

-352 LIFSNLTNFSKMNL
+352 LIFNNLTNFSKMNL

>member
-1 MLKDQKFASPD
+1 MFVSIQLLSGCVDYNDEAKAISTTIQINAPVEFTSGGNL
-12 KSGRKSK
+12 SGRTVTLTSNSGNTLTAKTDDKGMAEFHQIIPDVYTISTSWDIDQAEYTVATGKAASEGYFATISGNSNNQLIKS
-19 WSKEVDNLNLDY
+19 DNKISLNTNLVAGAS
-31 LFSKYYIKEKKHI
+31 LL
-44 GKFISK
+44 ISK
-50 IQGTCNHLIHAYS
+50 MYYAGS
-63 GMRKQE
+63 
-69 VFSLKDDCYKEE
+69 KDNNNKNY
-81 NINGSIC
+81 GAG
-88 RLFGVTTKMH
+88 LFF
-98 GKLKEE
+98 
-104 YWVTSREIKK
+104 EIY
-114 VLFILNGINSV
+114 NQTNS
-125 IAKHHKIKSGS
+125 
-136 LPLFVGTSMIKSN
+136 
-149 SIRGKIV
+149 
-156 AKYSFHDDEEL
+156 D
-167 HLDEKLFIISSQ
+167 
-179 DKQEVE
+179 
-185 EIDFNRNYQE
+185 ID
-195 IEIGKKWQ
+195 
-203 LTTHQYR
+203 
-210 RSLAVYSIQSGLV
+210 VSGLYIG
-223 TLGALQI
+223 L
-230 QMKHLFREMTLYYS
+230 
-244 NGASFAKKLF
+244 
-254 DTSKDHISKDIETN
+254 IETN

-352 LIFSNLTNFSKMNL
+352 LIFNNLTNFSKMNL

-383 ADFKT
+383 AYFKT

>member
-1 MLKDQKFASPD
+1 MFVSIQLLSGCVDYNDEAKAISTTIQINAPVEFTSGGNL
-12 KSGRKSK
+12 SGRTVTLTSNSGNTLTAKTDDKGMAEFHQIIPDVYTISTSWDIDQAEYTVATGKAASEGYFATISGNSNNQLIKS
-19 WSKEVDNLNLDY
+19 DNKISLNTNLVAGAS
-31 LFSKYYIKEKKHI
+31 LL
-44 GKFISK
+44 ISK
-50 IQGTCNHLIHAYS
+50 MYYAGS
-63 GMRKQE
+63 
-69 VFSLKDDCYKEE
+69 KDNNNKNY
-81 NINGSIC
+81 GAG
-88 RLFGVTTKMH
+88 LFF
-98 GKLKEE
+98 
-104 YWVTSREIKK
+104 EIY
-114 VLFILNGINSV
+114 NQTNS
-125 IAKHHKIKSGS
+125 
-136 LPLFVGTSMIKSN
+136 
-149 SIRGKIV
+149 
-156 AKYSFHDDEEL
+156 D
-167 HLDEKLFIISSQ
+167 
-179 DKQEVE
+179 
-185 EIDFNRNYQE
+185 ID
-195 IEIGKKWQ
+195 
-203 LTTHQYR
+203 
-210 RSLAVYSIQSGLV
+210 VSGLYIG
-223 TLGALQI
+223 L
-230 QMKHLFREMTLYYS
+230 
-244 NGASFAKKLF
+244 
-254 DTSKDHISKDIETN
+254 IETN

-383 ADFKT
+383 AYFKT

>member
-1 MLKDQKFASPD
+1 MFVSIQLLSGCVDYNDEAKAISTTIQINAPVEFTSGGNL
-12 KSGRKSK
+12 SGRTVTLTSNSGNTLTAKTDDKGMAEFHQIIPDVYTISTSWDIDQAEYTVATGKAASEGYFATISGNSNNQLIKS
-19 WSKEVDNLNLDY
+19 DNKISLNTNLVAGAS
-31 LFSKYYIKEKKHI
+31 LL
-44 GKFISK
+44 ISK
-50 IQGTCNHLIHAYS
+50 MYYAGS
-63 GMRKQE
+63 
-69 VFSLKDDCYKEE
+69 KDNNNKNY
-81 NINGSIC
+81 GAG
-88 RLFGVTTKMH
+88 LF
-98 GKLKEE
+98 L
-104 YWVTSREIKK
+104 EIY
-114 VLFILNGINSV
+114 NQTNS
-125 IAKHHKIKSGS
+125 
-136 LPLFVGTSMIKSN
+136 
-149 SIRGKIV
+149 
-156 AKYSFHDDEEL
+156 D
-167 HLDEKLFIISSQ
+167 
-179 DKQEVE
+179 
-185 EIDFNRNYQE
+185 ID
-195 IEIGKKWQ
+195 
-203 LTTHQYR
+203 
-210 RSLAVYSIQSGLV
+210 VSGLYIG
-223 TLGALQI
+223 L
-230 QMKHLFREMTLYYS
+230 
-244 NGASFAKKLF
+244 
-254 DTSKDHISKDIETN
+254 IETN

>member
-1 MLKDQKFASPD
+1 MNKIYNYSNSHFFILSKGSIWLYMLMFVSIQLLSGCVDYNDEAKAISTTIQINAPVEFTSGGNL
-12 KSGRKSK
+12 SGRTVTLTSNSGNILTAKTDDKGMAEFHQIIPDVYTISTSWDIDQAEYTVATGKAASEGYFATISGNSNNQLIKS
-19 WSKEVDNLNLDY
+19 DNKISLNTNLVAGAS
-31 LFSKYYIKEKKHI
+31 LL
-44 GKFISK
+44 ISK
-50 IQGTCNHLIHAYS
+50 MYYAGS
-63 GMRKQE
+63 
-69 VFSLKDDCYKEE
+69 KDNNNKNY
-81 NINGSIC
+81 GAG
-88 RLFGVTTKMH
+88 LF
-98 GKLKEE
+98 L
-104 YWVTSREIKK
+104 EIY
-114 VLFILNGINSV
+114 NQTNS
-125 IAKHHKIKSGS
+125 
-136 LPLFVGTSMIKSN
+136 
-149 SIRGKIV
+149 
-156 AKYSFHDDEEL
+156 D
-167 HLDEKLFIISSQ
+167 
-179 DKQEVE
+179 
-185 EIDFNRNYQE
+185 ID
-195 IEIGKKWQ
+195 
-203 LTTHQYR
+203 
-210 RSLAVYSIQSGLV
+210 VSGLYIG
-223 TLGALQI
+223 L
-230 QMKHLFREMTLYYS
+230 
-244 NGASFAKKLF
+244 
-254 DTSKDHISKDIETN
+254 IETN

-383 ADFKT
+383 AYFKT